1 MASAKTNTA
10 FHVPAIDRLDP
21 IGTIVSAAEA
31 KAAAPADQLTHALI
45 GAYAVL
51 QPALRGE
58 AQAQLRQAGLTDLA
72 DVLERKFPSSLE
84 GLCAQLYRDAKELD
98 PTITGS
104 WLYSDQIQ
112 HRGAIAGFWLA
123 RDGEKWPGQVKGNPN
138 G

>member
-1 MASAKTNTA
+1 MNTSKTNTIID
-10 FHVPAIDRLDP
+10 FPAIDRLDP

-98 PTITGS
+98 PTLTGS
-104 WLYSDQIQ
+104 WIYTDQLK
-112 HRGAIAGFWLA
+112 HPGAIAGFWLA
-123 RDGEKWPGQVKGNPN
+123 RDGEKWPGQAKGNPH